1 MGMSTIDE
9 NLFIGLSKDD
19 AINKLSDIY
28 NGKVNHLWIEFLT
41 QRRRTEEY
49 RKNYFG
55 FILNDKNIVVDVEL
69 C

>member
-28 NGKVNHLWIEFLT
+28 NDKVDHLWIEFLT
-41 QRRRTEEY
+41 QRRHTEEY

-55 FILNDKNIVVDVEL
+55 FILNAKNIVVDVEL